1 MNRFNSLEEFVEQ
14 LPEELM
20 EEVTKMTHAEVLRL
34 PFFKDKNNDFQS
46 MIVHEL
52 KPVNIPSDEILF

>member
-34 PFFKDKNNDFQS
+34 PFFKD
-46 MIVHEL
+46 
-52 KPVNIPSDEILF
+52 